1 MPSRGC
7 GLQHGRGP
15 ERGEAGRWEVAGT
28 EGVLDWSTVER
39 DREVLAVNEER
50 DVMFWLEYLLTEGSG
65 GGDGEFWNDRKAGT
79 GRCGSIE
86 GGAKIFSF
94 STATTSLILIMLGC
108 LLAAEWR
115 GDISTI
121 WERALLGAE
130 ADNRVDWWRGEKA
143 REKFTYLGLWRLS
156 RDAPAC
162 TEFIRASSA
171 SSLPLMIEGKL

>member
-1 MPSRGC
+1 LEEASSVELFRGLLFSLLSSSSWCERADEIDRTVAFGLGMPSRGC

-15 ERGEAGRWEVAGT
+15 ERGEAGRLEVAGT

-108 LLAAEWR
+108 LLAAE
-115 GDISTI
+115 
-121 WERALLGAE
+121 
-130 ADNRVDWWRGEKA
+130 
-143 REKFTYLGLWRLS
+143 
-156 RDAPAC
+156 
-162 TEFIRASSA
+162 
-171 SSLPLMIEGKL
+171 